1 WLADFRCFDA
11 VDLELT
17 PGLTVLYGANGQG
30 KTSLLEAV
38 GWVARTRSFRRVPD
52 AALVK
57 TDASHA
63 IVRAEVR
70 TGEREQLFEAEVHAV
85 GRNRIFCNRQAVA
98 RARDLYDLLR
108 VT

>member
-1 WLADFRCFDA
+1 MHAVADAVVATSVAHLWLSDFRCFDA

-38 GWVARTRSFRRVPD
+38 GWVARTRSFRRVAD

-57 TDASHA
+57 ASATHA

-70 TGEREQLFEAEVHAV
+70 TAEREQLFEAEVHAV
-85 GRNRIFCNRQAVA
+85 G
-98 RARDLYDLLR
+98 
-108 VT
+108 